1 MKKTILA
8 LFMLSLLT
16 NAYSQVVTE
25 ESFKNYMGDELVID
39 QWEDIDYVKSALKIK
54 ELYGL
59 DKNNAITR
67 TTIIDAP
74 GKSKEQVY
82 IEVNNWFIHTFN
94 NGKSVIQLNDK
105 EAGVVIGKGFIS
117 NVAKHMSFTSNA
129 NIHAWVIIRVDI
141 KDDKFR
147 VMTTIHSYEM
157 EVGTGV
163 LGAMGGETSNRIETW
178 QPEECFPFNG
188 KRYKK
193 TTSKAFVNSHIW
205 SQIIINKLIDGVLNG
220 ITGTEEDW

>member
-8 LFMLSLLT
+8 LLMLSFLT
-16 NAYSQVVTE
+16 NVYSQTVTDE
-25 ESFKNYMGDELVID
+25 DFKNYEGDELVID

-74 GKSKEQVY
+74 GKTKEQVY

-94 NGKSVIQLNDK
+94 SGKSVIQLNDR
-105 EAGVVIGKGFIS
+105 EAGIVIGKGFIS
-117 NVAKHMSFTSNA
+117 NVAKHLSFTSNA
-129 NIHAWVIIRVDI
+129 NIHAWIIIRVDI
-141 KDDKFR
+141 KDNKFR

-163 LGAMGGETSNRIETW
+163 LGAIGGETSNRIERW
-178 QPEECFPFNG
+178 QPEECFPFDG

-193 TTSKAFVNSHIW
+193 TTSKAFVNCHIW
-205 SQIIINKLIDGVLNG
+205 SQIIINKLIEGVVNG

>member
-16 NAYSQVVTE
+16 NVYSQVVTE

-94 NGKSVIQLNDK
+94 NGKSVIQLK
-105 EAGVVIGKGFIS
+105 
-117 NVAKHMSFTSNA
+117 
-129 NIHAWVIIRVDI
+129 
-141 KDDKFR
+141 
-147 VMTTIHSYEM
+147 
-157 EVGTGV
+157 
-163 LGAMGGETSNRIETW
+163 
-178 QPEECFPFNG
+178 
-188 KRYKK
+188 
-193 TTSKAFVNSHIW
+193 
-205 SQIIINKLIDGVLNG
+205 
-220 ITGTEEDW
+220 

>member
-16 NAYSQVVTE
+16 NVYSQVVTE

-205 SQIIINKLIDGVLNG
+205 SQIIINKLIDGVLSG